1 MCLVEEHTEHM
12 GEDEWDIALDK
23 AEPRIG
29 KSVALVVNMGHMDS
43 VGIAVA
49 GKAFAFE
56 VVTVLD

>member
-29 KSVALVVNMGHMDS
+29 KSVALVVLN
-43 VGIAVA
+43 
-49 GKAFAFE
+49 F
-56 VVTVLD
+56 